1 MRSNSMFGNLQPVPA
16 DPSTTSS
23 RIDWRRIAVPA
34 FGPSTAAAVGT
45 GATIPVLALGA
56 RDLGATVSVAALAVA
71 ASLLAELVFAIPAGS
86 VVSRVGERRALI
98 AASLVDVVM
107 SLGAW
112 LAPGLPVFFAA
123 LFLSGFSGSVFLIAR
138 QGYLVQAV
146 PVAARARAMSTLGG
160 VHRIGMF
167 IGPFIGAPVV
177 HAFGPRAAFAV
188 SAVAGT
194 VAGLVTWLAP
204 DITAAHEAAERAAPR
219 RSTWEV
225 LGSERRVLLTLGTG
239 VLVIG
244 AVRAS
249 RIGLVPLWAEHV
261 GLTAAETSIVFG
273 VAAGVEMLLFYPV
286 GSVMDRHGR
295 VWGAVPCVVVMG
307 AAILALPHTT
317 TLVGVAAV
325 TVVAAIGN
333 GLGSGIVM
341 TLGADHAPE
350 DGRPQFLGGW
360 RFLSVVG
367 GSGGPALIS
376 VVAGLAGLATAAT
389 IVGLLAILGAG
400 WLGWWVSAF
409 DAERRRGRMPRSG
422 S

>member
-1 MRSNSMFGNLQPVPA
+1 MFGNLQPVPA

-45 GATIPVLALGA
+45 GATVPVLALGA

-98 AASLVDVVM
+98 VASFVDVVM
-107 SLGAW
+107 SVAAW
-112 LAPGLPVFFAA
+112 LAPSLVVFFVA
-123 LFLSGFSGSVFLIAR
+123 LFLSGFSGSVFLVAR

-160 VHRIGMF
+160 AHRIGMF

-188 SAVAGT
+188 SAVAG
-194 VAGLVTWLAP
+194 VLAGVITWLAP
-204 DITAAHEAAERAAPR
+204 DITRHQEAAERAAPR

-225 LGSERRVLLTLGTG
+225 LVSSRRVLLTLGTG

-261 GLTAAETSIVFG
+261 GLTAAETSILFG

-295 VWGAVPCVVVMG
+295 IWGAVPCVVVMG
-307 AAILALPHTT
+307 VALLLLPHTT
-317 TLVGVAAV
+317 SLLAVGSV
-325 TVVAAIGN
+325 TVLAAIGN

-367 GSGGPALIS
+367 GNGGPAIIAA
-376 VVAGLAGLATAAT
+376 VAALVGLAAAAT
-389 IVGLLAILGAG
+389 TIGVLAILGAG

-409 DAERRRGRMPRSG
+409 DADRRRGRMPRSG

>member
-1 MRSNSMFGNLQPVPA
+1 MFGNLQPVPA

-45 GATIPVLALGA
+45 GATVPVLALGA

-98 AASLVDVVM
+98 VASFVDVVM
-107 SLGAW
+107 SVAAW
-112 LAPGLPVFFAA
+112 LAPSLVVFFLA
-123 LFLSGFSGSVFLIAR
+123 LFLSGFSGSVFLVAR

-160 VHRIGMF
+160 AHRIGMF
-167 IGPFIGAPVV
+167 IGPFIGAPIV

-188 SAVAGT
+188 SAVAG
-194 VAGLVTWLAP
+194 VLAGVITWLAP
-204 DITAAHEAAERAAPR
+204 DITRHQEAAERAAPR

-225 LGSERRVLLTLGTG
+225 LVSSRRVLLTLGTG

-261 GLTAAETSIVFG
+261 GLTAAETSILFG

-295 VWGAVPCVVVMG
+295 IWGAVPCVVVMG
-307 AAILALPHTT
+307 VALLLLPHTT
-317 TLVGVAAV
+317 SLLAVGSV
-325 TVVAAIGN
+325 TVLAAIGN

-367 GSGGPALIS
+367 GNGGPAIIAA
-376 VVAGLAGLATAAT
+376 VAALVGLAAAAT
-389 IVGLLAILGAG
+389 TIGVLAILGAG

-409 DAERRRGRMPRSG
+409 DADRRRGRMPRSG

>member
-1 MRSNSMFGNLQPVPA
+1 MFGNLQPVPA
-16 DPSTTSS
+16 DPSATSGG
-23 RIDWRRIAVPA
+23 IEWRRIAVPA
-34 FGPSTAAAVGT
+34 FGPTTAAAVGS

-71 ASLLAELVFAIPAGS
+71 ASLLAELVFSIPAGS

-98 AASLVDVVM
+98 VASFVDVVM
-107 SLGAW
+107 SLAAW

-123 LFLSGFSGSVFLIAR
+123 LFLSGFSSSVFLIAR

-146 PVAARARAMSTLGG
+146 PVNARARAMSTLGG

-167 IGPFIGAPVV
+167 IGPFLGAPVV

-225 LGSERRVLLTLGTG
+225 LVSKRRILLTLGTG

-261 GLTAAETSIVFG
+261 GLTAAETSVVFG

-307 AAILALPHTT
+307 AAILALPHTS
-317 TLVGVAAV
+317 TLFGVAGV

-376 VVAGLAGLATAAT
+376 VVAALAGLATAAT
-389 IVGLLAILGAG
+389 IVGALAILGAG

-409 DAERRRGRMPRSG
+409 DGERRRARMPRSG

>member
-1 MRSNSMFGNLQPVPA
+1 MS
-16 DPSTTSS
+16 DPHSATGS
-23 RIDWRRIAVPA
+23 IDWRRVAIPA
-34 FGPSTAAAVGT
+34 FGPSTAAAIGT
-45 GATIPVLALGA
+45 GATVPVLALGA

-98 AASLVDVVM
+98 AASFVDVAM
-107 SLGAW
+107 SVAAW
-112 LAPGLPVFFAA
+112 LAPSLPVFFLA
-123 LFLSGFSGSVFLIAR
+123 LFLSGFSGSVFLVAR

-160 VHRIGMF
+160 AHRIGMF
-167 IGPFIGAPVV
+167 IGPFMGAPVV
-177 HAFGPRAAFAV
+177 HAYGPRAAFAV
-188 SAVAGT
+188 SAVAG
-194 VAGLVTWLAP
+194 VLAGVVTWLAP
-204 DITAAHEAAERAAPR
+204 DITRHQEAAERAVPR

-225 LGSERRVLLTLGTG
+225 LAASRRVMLTLGTG

-249 RIGLVPLWAEHV
+249 RVGLVPLWAEHV
-261 GLTAAETSIVFG
+261 GLTAAETSILFG

-295 VWGAVPCVVVMG
+295 IWGAVPCVVVMG
-307 AAILALPHTT
+307 VALLLLPHTT
-317 TLVGVAAV
+317 TLVAVGAV
-325 TVVAAIGN
+325 TVLAAVGN

-367 GSGGPALIS
+367 GNGGPAVIAA
-376 VVAGLAGLATAAT
+376 VAALVGLAAAAT
-389 IVGLLAILGAG
+389 TIGVLAILGAG

-409 DAERRRGRMPRSG
+409 DADRRAAAKARRSPR
-422 S
+422 

>member
-1 MRSNSMFGNLQPVPA
+1 MPD
-16 DPSTTSS
+16 DPSATGS
-23 RIDWRRIAVPA
+23 IDWRRIAVPA

-56 RDLGATVSVAALAVA
+56 RDLGATVSLAALAVA
-71 ASLLAELVFAIPAGS
+71 ASLLAELAFAIPAGS

-98 AASLVDVVM
+98 AAAFVDVVM
-107 SLGAW
+107 SVAAW
-112 LAPGLPVFFAA
+112 LAPGLPVFFVA

-167 IGPFIGAPVV
+167 IGPLIGAPVV
-177 HAFGPRAAFAV
+177 AAFGPRAAFAV

-194 VAGLVTWLAP
+194 LAGLITWLAP
-204 DITAAHEAAERAAPR
+204 DITREHEAAERAAPR
-219 RSTWEV
+219 RSSREV
-225 LGSERRVLLTLGTG
+225 LWSSRRVLATLGTG

-249 RIGLVPLWAEHV
+249 RVGLVPLWAEQV
-261 GLTAAETSIVFG
+261 GLTAAQTSLVFA

-295 VWGAVPCVVVMG
+295 VWGAVPCVVVIG
-307 AAILALPHTT
+307 IALLVLPHTSS
-317 TLVGVAAV
+317 LLEVGAV
-325 TVVAAIGN
+325 TVLAAVGN

-360 RFLSVVG
+360 RFLSVLG
-367 GSGGPALIS
+367 GSGGPVLIS
-376 VVAGLAGLATAAT
+376 VVAAVVGLAAAST
-389 IVGLLAILGAG
+389 VVGALAILGAG

-409 DAERRRGRMPRSG
+409 DAERRGGRMPRRG
-422 S
+422 G

>member
-1 MRSNSMFGNLQPVPA
+1 MPDRSTLPA
-16 DPSTTSS
+16 AG
-23 RIDWRRIAVPA
+23 IDWRRVAIPA
-34 FGPSTAAAVGT
+34 FGPTTAAAIGS
-45 GATIPVLALGA
+45 GATVPVLALGA
-56 RDLGATVSVAALAVA
+56 RDLGASVSVAALAVA

-86 VVSRVGERRALI
+86 VVSRIGERRALI
-98 AASLVDVVM
+98 AASVVDVVM
-107 SLGAW
+107 SVAAW

-138 QGYLVQAV
+138 QGYLIQAV
-146 PVAARARAMSTLGG
+146 PAAARARAMSTLGG

-167 IGPFIGAPVV
+167 VGPFIGAPVV

-188 SAVAGT
+188 SALAGT
-194 VAGLVTWLAP
+194 LAGLITWLAP
-204 DITAAHEAAERAAPR
+204 DITAEQEAAERAAPR
-219 RSTWEV
+219 RSTWDV
-225 LGSERRVLLTLGTG
+225 LRGSRRVLLTLGTG
-239 VLVIG
+239 IVVIG

-261 GLTAAETSIVFG
+261 GLNAAQTSLVFG

-307 AAILALPHTT
+307 VALLLLPHTS
-317 TLVGVAAV
+317 TLLGVAAV
-325 TVVAAIGN
+325 TVLAAVGN

-367 GSGGPALIS
+367 GSGGPALIALVS
-376 VVAGLAGLATAAT
+376 ALLGLAAAAT
-389 IVGLLAILGAG
+389 IVGALAIAGAG

-409 DAERRRGRMPRSG
+409 DADRRRERMPRSRG
-422 S
+422 